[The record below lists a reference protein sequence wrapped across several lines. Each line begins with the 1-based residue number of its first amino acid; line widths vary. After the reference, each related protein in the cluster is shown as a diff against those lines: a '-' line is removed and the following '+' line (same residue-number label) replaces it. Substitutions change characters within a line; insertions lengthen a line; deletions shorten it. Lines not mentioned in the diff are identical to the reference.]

1 MTNHL
6 LAAAQHA
13 RTAAF
18 HAATAGS
25 RASYW
30 SLLSQAEILAGDPH
44 FGETFA
50 DLARKYE
57 QGLLQPP
64 A

>member
-30 SLLSQAEILAGDPH
+30 SLLSEAETLAGDPA
-44 FGETFA
+44 FREICA

-64 A
+64 V